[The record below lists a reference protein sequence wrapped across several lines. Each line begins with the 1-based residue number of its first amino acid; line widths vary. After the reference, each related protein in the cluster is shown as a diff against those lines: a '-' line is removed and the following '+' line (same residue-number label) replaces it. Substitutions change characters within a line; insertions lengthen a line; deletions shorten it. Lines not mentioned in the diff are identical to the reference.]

1 MSDVFSAPLPGG
13 MNKKRIRHELTIH
26 RNDTKQPL
34 TLEAAL
40 RDTNAGGIFPR
51 HLCGVPFVYHT
62 KRRATAP
69 DGENGARE
77 NENKTTYK
85 SMTIEKTILQ

>member
-1 MSDVFSAPLPGG
+1 MSHVRRPVF
-13 MNKKRIRHELTIH
+13 
-26 RNDTKQPL
+26 
-34 TLEAAL
+34 
-40 RDTNAGGIFPR
+40 NAGGIFPR
-51 HLCGVPFVYHT
+51 HLCGIPFVYHT

>member
-1 MSDVFSAPLPGG
+1 MSHVQRPVF
-13 MNKKRIRHELTIH
+13 
-26 RNDTKQPL
+26 
-34 TLEAAL
+34 
-40 RDTNAGGIFPR
+40 NAGGIFPR

-69 DGENGARE
+69 DGGHGVRE

-85 SMTIEKTILQ
+85 SMTIEKNDITMKKTLLILSALLLTAATSLRADGGM